1 MDDAR
6 GLCNCPVAFGAAC
19 AVPYIHSVNALRL
32 RHGLLVTL
40 FLLATTPLRAQDI
53 PAPTGHVNDFANV
66 IPADAR
72 ARMEDLARRVK
83 TATAGD
89 IAVVTLPDLGGRP
102 VEETALRIG
111 REWRLGADSAIGSR
125 ARNVGVVI
133 LLVPKET
140 SSDGRGYCRIETAQ
154 GAEGFITDAMSGS
167 MCRSVT
173 PRFAQQD
180 YAGGLEELTNQVAGR
195 FAAEFGVTLDGV
207 TPTPVRQPRSR
218 RGNSSLLTTLI
229 IFFVIATLMSRIGGR
244 GRRRSG
250 CVGCLPIPIVMPPMG
265 GGGWNS
271 NRGGWSGGGFGGG
284 FGGGGFGGGGFG
296 GFGGGGGF
304 SGGGGGSSW

>member
-1 MDDAR
+1 M
-6 GLCNCPVAFGAAC
+6 LQC

-32 RHGLLVTL
+32 RLG
-40 FLLATTPLRAQDI
+40 LLATMLFLATMPLMAQDI

-66 IPADAR
+66 ISPDAR
-72 ARMEDLARRVK
+72 ARMEDLARRVR

-89 IAVVTLPDLGGRP
+89 IAIVTLPDLGGRP
-102 VEETALRIG
+102 VEEVALRIG

-140 SSDGRGYCRIETAQ
+140 SSDGRGHCRIETGQ

-167 MCRSVT
+167 MCRDAT

-180 YAGGLEELTNQVAGR
+180 YSGGLEEVTNAVAGR
-195 FAAEFGVTLDGV
+195 FAAEFGVSFDGV
-207 TPTPVRQPRSR
+207 APVSAEPRARRS

-250 CVGCLPIPIVMPPMG
+250 CVGCLPIPIGGPSI
-265 GGGWNS
+265 GGGWNT

>member
-1 MDDAR
+1 
-6 GLCNCPVAFGAAC
+6 VA
-19 AVPYIHSVNALRL
+19 YIHSVNATRFRL
-32 RHGLLVTL
+32 GLTVTL
-40 FLLATTPLRAQDI
+40 FLLATMPLRAQDI
-53 PAPTGHVNDFANV
+53 PAPVGHVNDFANV
-66 IPADAR
+66 IPGDSR
-72 ARMEDLARRVK
+72 SRMEDLARRVK
-83 TATAGD
+83 AATAGD
-89 IAVVTLPDLGGRP
+89 IAVVTLPDLAGRP

-111 REWRLGADSAIGSR
+111 REWGLGADSAIGSR

-140 SSDGRGYCRIETAQ
+140 SSDGRGHCRIETGQ

-167 MCRSVT
+167 MCRAVT

-180 YAGGLEELTNQVAGR
+180 YAGGLEELTTAVAGR
-195 FAAEFGVTLDGV
+195 FAAEFGVSFDGV
-207 TPTPVRQPRSR
+207 TPISAQQPRSSR
-218 RGNSSLLTTLI
+218 RGNSSLITTLI

-250 CVGCLPIPIVMPPMG
+250 CVGCLPIPIVLPPVG